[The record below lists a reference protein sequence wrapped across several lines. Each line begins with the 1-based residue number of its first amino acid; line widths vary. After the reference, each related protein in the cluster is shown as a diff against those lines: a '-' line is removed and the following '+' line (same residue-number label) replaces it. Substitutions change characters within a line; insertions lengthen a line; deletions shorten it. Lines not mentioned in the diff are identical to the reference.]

1 MFDKL
6 FKRKP
11 KVPSSS
17 SATSSDGSVDSAATK
32 VKKEYTA
39 PVVVPTRTFPPVAS
53 SLLPQSLIE
62 IFNLL
67 ILGLQL
73 ERPRRPTPV
82 PRREATA
89 ARPPPAAGGR
99 ITPGSTRE
107 ETVATVVMEE
117 EVGVDLLVM
126 EEVVEG
132 VLAAE
137 EAEEEEGGME
147 EEEEGG
153 DARLPSLKSIFLF
166 FAFLT

>member
-11 KVPSSS
+11 KAPSSS

-39 PVVVPTRTFPPVAS
+39 PVVAPTRTFPPVAS

-67 ILGLQL
+67 ILGIQI

-82 PRREATA
+82 PRREVTA
-89 ARPPPAAGGR
+89 ARPPPEAGGR

-107 ETVATVVMEE
+107 ETVGTVVMEE
-117 EVGVDLLVM
+117 E
-126 EEVVEG
+126 EVEG

-147 EEEEGG
+147 EEEG
-153 DARLPSLKSIFLF
+153 DARLPSLKSLFLF